1 MFTDSV
7 KIGIWAQ
14 QAVEQSVQLG
24 IVKGYSDGSFH
35 PDAEIQRPC
44 KLCALEKY
52 IHKFIAVC
60 PRFCGKRTLCRLL

>member
-44 KLCALEKY
+44 KLCALE
-52 IHKFIAVC
+52 
-60 PRFCGKRTLCRLL
+60 